1 MLALVFDTETT
12 GLYQNRRVPSA
23 ECQPDIVQI
32 FGMLADDDR
41 VYSHFNL
48 YVHSDVPIPPEAY
61 NSHRIDRRMTERVGV
76 SRLRACQVF
85 DSFARKADIIVGHNV
100 EFDVNVMR
108 TAFHREGG
116 VGKSLA
122 KPLFCTMRSATN
134 ACAIPHP
141 NPKREGEFKWPS
153 LTEAFT
159 KLVDPRGFSNAHDAE
174 ADVRAC
180 YEVYRV
186 LRKNADKHGG

>member
-12 GLYQNRRVPSA
+12 GLYNPRRIPSA

-32 FGMLADDDR
+32 FGMLADEER
-41 VYSHFNL
+41 VYTHFNL
-48 YVHSDVPIPPEAY
+48 FVHSEIPIPPEAY
-61 NSHRIDRRMTERVGV
+61 QAHRIDRNMTARCGV
-76 SRLRACQVF
+76 SRLRACQIF
-85 DSFARKADIIVGHNV
+85 DSFAKKADVIVGHNV

-116 VGKSLA
+116 KGTSLA
-122 KPLFCTMRSATN
+122 KPLFCTMRSAVD
-134 ACAIPHP
+134 ACKIPHP
-141 NPKREGEFKWPS
+141 NPRREGEFKWPT
-153 LTEAFT
+153 LTEAYT
-159 KLVDPRGFSNAHDAE
+159 TLVDPRGFSNAHDAE

-186 LRKNADKHGG
+186 LRANSNKQ

>member
-12 GLYQNRRVPSA
+12 GLYNRHRIPSA

-32 FGMLADDDR
+32 FGMLADEDR

-48 YVHSDVPIPPEAY
+48 FVHSEIPIPPEAY
-61 NSHRIDRRMTERVGV
+61 ESHRIDRRMTERVGV
-76 SRLRACQVF
+76 SRLRAVQVF
-85 DSFARKADIIVGHNV
+85 DSFARKADVLVGHNV

-116 VGKSLA
+116 KGGCLA
-122 KPLFCTMRSATN
+122 KPLFCTMRSAVER
-134 ACAIPHP
+134 CKIPHP
-141 NPKREGEFKWPS
+141 NPRTPGEFKWPS
-153 LTEAFT
+153 LTEAYT
-159 KLVDPRGFSNAHDAE
+159 SLVDPRGFSNAHDAE

-186 LRKNADKHGG
+186 LRQEPH

>member
-12 GLYQNRRVPSA
+12 GLYDTRRIPSA
-23 ECQPDIVQI
+23 ECQPDIVQL
-32 FGMLADDDR
+32 FGMLADEER
-41 VYSHFNL
+41 VYAHFNL
-48 YVHSDVPIPPEAY
+48 FIHSEIPIPPEAY
-61 NSHRIDRRMTERVGV
+61 ESHRIDRKMTERVGV

-85 DSFARKADIIVGHNV
+85 DSFARKADLLVGHNV

-116 VGKSLA
+116 QGKCLT
-122 KPLFCTMRSATN
+122 KPLFCTMRSSTDV
-134 ACAIPHP
+134 CKIPHP
-141 NPKREGEFKWPS
+141 NPRRQGEFKWPN
-153 LTEAFT
+153 LTEAYT
-159 KLVDPRGFSNAHDAE
+159 QLVDPRGFSNAHDAE

-186 LRKNADKHGG
+186 LRAKSNQH

>member
-12 GLYQNRRVPSA
+12 GLYQRKRIPSA
-23 ECQPDIVQI
+23 ECQPDIVQV
-32 FGMLADDDR
+32 FGMLADEEK

-48 YVHSDVPIPPEAY
+48 FVHSEVPIPPEAY
-61 NSHRIDRRMTERVGV
+61 ESHRIDRTMTAKVGV
-76 SRLRACQVF
+76 SRLRAVQVF
-85 DSFARKADIIVGHNV
+85 HSFAVKADVLVGHNV

-116 VGKSLA
+116 TGKCLT
-122 KPLFCTMRSATN
+122 KPLYCTMRN
-134 ACAIPHP
+134 AIERCRIPNP
-141 NPKREGEFKWPS
+141 NPKYNDFKWPT
-153 LTEAFT
+153 LTEAYT
-159 KLVDPRGFSNAHDAE
+159 SLVDPRGFQNAHDAE

-186 LRKNADKHGG
+186 LRSKPD